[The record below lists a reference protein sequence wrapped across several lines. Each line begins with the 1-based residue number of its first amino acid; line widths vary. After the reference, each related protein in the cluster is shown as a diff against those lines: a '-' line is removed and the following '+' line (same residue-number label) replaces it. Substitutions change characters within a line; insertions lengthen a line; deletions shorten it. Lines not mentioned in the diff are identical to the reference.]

1 MKDFT
6 KEIADNAQS
15 TTVTIAN
22 GKYAPQ
28 HYFYGLMVAPSGGGK
43 TNTLLNMI
51 MGDDPDIKV
60 RFDKIYIY
68 AKDLE
73 EDAYRYLMSKLDE
86 VAEYL
91 RDNCDVPAGFKLY
104 EASSSLADVPQPEDL
119 DQEKVNLMIFDDWVG
134 EPGQSI
140 IERHYKFG
148 RKHNCS
154 YFYLSQDYYLTP
166 KFVRRQIN
174 FAMIWK
180 LASEA
185 DKARVIKENVSG
197 FDKKEL
203 VKIYDAATAAP
214 YSFLVIDR
222 KAKDKSMKLRCG
234 LKGISHWADDVTP
247 PPQPT
252 RRRGVAK

>member
-6 KEIADNAQS
+6 KEIADNSQS
-15 TTVTIAN
+15 TTIKLEN

-28 HYFYGLMVAPSGGGK
+28 HFFYGLMVAPSGGGK

-68 AKDLE
+68 AKDLD
-73 EDAYRYLMSKLDE
+73 EDAYKYLLSKLDA

-91 RDNCDVPAGFKLY
+91 KDNCDVPSNFSLY
-104 EASSSLADVPQPEDL
+104 EASSSLADVPKPDQL
-119 DQEKVNLMIFDDWVG
+119 DQDKVNLMIFDDWVG
-134 EPGQSI
+134 DPGQNI
-140 IERHYKFG
+140 IEQHYKFG

-154 YFYLSQDYYLTP
+154 YFYLSQDYYMTP
-166 KFVRRQIN
+166 KFVRRQVN

-180 LASEA
+180 LASET
-185 DKARVIKENVSG
+185 DRARVLKENVSG
-197 FDKKEL
+197 FDGREL
-203 VKIYDAATAAP
+203 AKIYDAATAAQ

-234 LKGISHWADDVTP
+234 LKGISRWADDVTP
-247 PPQPT
+247 PPRPT
-252 RRRGVAK
+252 RGRPVRQ